1 MNADRPSQL
10 VGAHGVRPRLPNH
23 EADQPLSRRNFLRLI
38 SLGAGAGLLAACRPA
53 PTAPAPTAATKQ
65 AAPAAKPA
73 AADKPAVKL
82 GTLDQELAVPAAWLD
97 AANKEA
103 KFVLITSTDK
113 EVSGKIAEAFKMR
126 YPGIEPQVEEGSEE
140 VRTVRTLTEFKAGRN
155 RMDIIQ
161 GVGGFMK
168 EYKEAKAP
176 TPLNDLPAIANY
188 EPPWRD
194 TEFGWTGVRTQ
205 VWGIG
210 YNTDKVKAADLPK
223 TWEDLTQPKWKG
235 RIGLG
240 DRPQLWAQQLWKV
253 WGPER
258 TTEFLKQLFANDPQR
273 RKEGLDAS
281 ANLLGLGEYDLLV
294 PAAPYR
300 IQEYKGKGS
309 PVGWFSPEPISIAV
323 SEMIIMNGALN
334 PNAAKVFVN
343 WFISREGQST
353 YAKAENSVP
362 AHPALRTERDYLG
375 EFADSFV
382 GRPAS
387 YRTPEDEINVLPEVR
402 KVWQPLWIG

>member
-1 MNADRPSQL
+1 MNADS
-10 VGAHGVRPRLPNH
+10 
-23 EADQPLSRRNFLRLI
+23 LSRRNFLRLL
-38 SLGAGAGLLAACRPA
+38 SLGAGAGLLPAC
-53 PTAPAPTAATKQ
+53 APAPSAPAPAPVKPAESKPADAPKAAESAK
-65 AAPAAKPA
+65 AEAAKPGAEA
-73 AADKPAVKL
+73 AKPAVKL
-82 GTLDQELAVPAAWLD
+82 GTLDQELAIPASWLE
-97 AANKEA
+97 AAKKEG
-103 KFVLITSTDK
+103 KVVMITSTDK
-113 EVSGKIAEAFKMR
+113 EVAAKINEAFKKR
-126 YPGIEPQVEEGSEE
+126 YPGIEPQMEEGSEE

-168 EYKEAKAP
+168 EYKEAKAL
-176 TPLNDLPAIANY
+176 TSLNDLPAIANY
-188 EPPWRD
+188 ESPHRD

-205 VWGIG
+205 IWGIG
-210 YNTDKVKAADLPK
+210 YNTEKVKAADLPK

-235 RIGLG
+235 KIGLG

-258 TTEFLKQLFANDPQR
+258 TTDFLKKLFANDPQR

-281 ANLLGLGEYDLLV
+281 ANLLGAGEYDLLI

-300 IQEYKGKGS
+300 IQDVKGKGA
-309 PVGWFSPEPISIAV
+309 PVGWFSPEPLSIAV
-323 SEMIIMNGALN
+323 SEMVILNGGPN

-353 YAKAENSVP
+353 YGKAENSVP

-375 EFADSFV
+375 EFADAFV

-387 YRTPEDEINVLPEVR
+387 HRTPEDEINVLPEVR
-402 KVWQPLWIG
+402 KVWQSLWTG